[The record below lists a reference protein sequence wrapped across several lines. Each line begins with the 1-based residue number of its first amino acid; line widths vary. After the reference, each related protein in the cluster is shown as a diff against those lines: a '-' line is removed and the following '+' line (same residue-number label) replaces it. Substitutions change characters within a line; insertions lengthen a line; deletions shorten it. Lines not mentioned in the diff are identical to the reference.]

1 MKWLIKKYMA
11 EQHIDSLDELSKATG
26 ISRRTLF
33 YRISDPRT
41 IKVFEIEALDKVL
54 HFADEDI
61 VKLAKGEI

>member
-26 ISRRTLF
+26 IARRTLF
-33 YRISDPRT
+33 YRIADPRT
-41 IKVFEIEALDKVL
+41 FKVFELEALDKVL

-61 VKLAKGEI
+61 VKLARGKV